1 MTFSSTGA
9 ITDSTLNAI
18 KNSLAKA
25 LQSNMYP
32 VSPSDISLSIKT
44 TLIRSQQTTVV
55 AEIKMTPDDAMD
67 LIDDFGTI
75 LSDLNT
81 QLVNDAILVTLDN
94 TSQPVSVGCGK
105 Q

>member
-18 KNSLAKA
+18 KNSFAKS